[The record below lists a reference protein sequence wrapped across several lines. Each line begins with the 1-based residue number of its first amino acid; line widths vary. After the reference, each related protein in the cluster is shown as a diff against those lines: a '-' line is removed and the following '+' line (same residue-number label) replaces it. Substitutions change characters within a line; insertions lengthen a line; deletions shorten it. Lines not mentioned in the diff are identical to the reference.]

1 MESGCWLV
9 KTWMHLREL
18 QRDELWS
25 KFDKVR
31 LFRQNIKKTQSAITT
46 GVITCYQLS
55 LLTQSSCF
63 GLWARSH
70 KRGGTEHKKSLFSA
84 CEFIWLCS
92 AFFCTV
98 QHPSGVTWI
107 QLNRL
112 HVAIC
117 MTFKACFKLKESLN
131 AHDLFPD
138 HGMCSALAVMT
149 CHIKESACVVTLN
162 TLALGSTYLPHS
174 LISLYRR
181 APLI

>member
-1 MESGCWLV
+1 M
-9 KTWMHLREL
+9 
-18 QRDELWS
+18 
-25 KFDKVR
+25 
-31 LFRQNIKKTQSAITT
+31 
-46 GVITCYQLS
+46 ITCYQLS

-181 APLI
+181 DLSPSAACRETVFTIRNKAMYYSCSDQFAVLFNTINAPLAG